1 MWKYGNG
8 ICRYGRVYICLSDK
22 GIRIYSVGV
31 VSLYNRGKGKEK
43 EDGAGVGESMCWC
56 GMVWIESIYFGLWC
70 GYICLF
76 RNGSF
81 TGCL

>member
-31 VSLYNRGKGKEK
+31 VSLYNRRKGKER
-43 EDGAGVGESMCWC
+43 EDGWMWEKAYVGAVWC
-56 GMVWIESIYFGLWC
+56 R
-70 GYICLF
+70 YICLF
-76 RNGSF
+76 HNGSF